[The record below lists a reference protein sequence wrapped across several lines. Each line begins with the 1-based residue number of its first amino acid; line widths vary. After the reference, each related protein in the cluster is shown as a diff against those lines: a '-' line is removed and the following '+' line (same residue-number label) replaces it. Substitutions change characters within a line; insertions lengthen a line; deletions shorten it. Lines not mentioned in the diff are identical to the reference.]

1 MTSAARR
8 VAVTGVGAISAL
20 GHDAPQTWAAL
31 CGGRSGIARIE
42 SVDVSGLRF
51 QNGAEVKGFDPA
63 AHFDPGRLDL
73 LDRFA
78 QFAVVAARE
87 AVRDSGVELTP
98 ELRERTAVFTG
109 SSLGG
114 QNTQDAAFV
123 ELYQREKRPRPP
135 SLDSEVHGQRGSE
148 PDRDGVRP
156 DRTLPHG
163 FHRLLLV
170 QPRDRPGLLDGAQRR
185 RRSRHRRRQRSAL
198 FPGAPE
204 GLGGHARRRPGHVP
218 SLFPR
223 SPRADPRGGRGD
235 ARSSSRW
242 TRPAPGERGS
252 SRSSPA
258 SACPAT
264 PTTPRSR
271 RSPDR
276 PAPCAPPS
284 PTRRW
289 LPRRSATSTPT
300 ARERAATMPP
310 RPARSGRSSAPTRTA
325 SPSARPSRC
334 TGTPSARPGPWRRS
348 PPCWPSRTGRLPPT
362 ANFTGPDPE
371 CDLDV
376 VPDRARAA
384 TPEAALSNSFAFGGL
399 NAVLAFR
406 RDPVPAGARP
416 TRDFRRRPGRG
427 HNIRPPRASTATGQ

>member
-42 SVDVSGLRF
+42 SVDVAGFRF

-98 ELRERTAVFTG
+98 ELGERTAVFTG

-123 ELYQREKRPRPP
+123 ELYQRKSGR
-135 SLDSEVHGQRGSE
+135 VHPLSIPKCMANAGASQIAMEFGLTGPCLTVSTACSSANHAIGQAFWMVRSGAVDLALAGGSE
-148 PDRDGVRP
+148 APFSPGHLKAWEAMRVVAPDTCRP
-156 DRTLPHG
+156 FSVDRRGLILGEGGAMLILEPLEAARARGARVVAELAGFGMSCDAHHATQPTVAGPARAMRAALADAVLAAEDVGYINAHG
-163 FHRLLLV
+163 TGTRGNDAAEARAIREVFGAHADRLAV
-170 QPRDRPGLLDGAQRR
+170 
-185 RRSRHRRRQRSAL
+185 SSTKSMH
-198 FPGAPE
+198 
-204 GLGGHARRRPGHVP
+204 GHALGAAGALEAV
-218 SLFPR
+218 
-223 SPRADPRGGRGD
+223 
-235 ARSSSRW
+235 
-242 TRPAPGERGS
+242 
-252 SRSSPA
+252 
-258 SACPAT
+258 AT
-264 PTTPRSR
+264 VL
-271 RSPDR
+271 
-276 PAPCAPPS
+276 ALAN
-284 PTRRW
+284 
-289 LPRRSATSTPT
+289 
-300 ARERAATMPP
+300 
-310 RPARSGRSSAPTRTA
+310 
-325 SPSARPSRC
+325 
-334 TGTPSARPGPWRRS
+334 GT
-348 PPCWPSRTGRLPPT
+348 LPPT
-362 ANFTGPDPE
+362 ANFTSPDPE

-384 TPEAALSNSFAFGGL
+384 SPGAALSNSFAFGGL

-406 RDPVPAGARP
+406 AVR
-416 TRDFRRRPGRG
+416 
-427 HNIRPPRASTATGQ
+427 